1 MMRKRILISLPVFL
15 VCIGSWFLLS
25 GEPPLWKTLS
35 GSNRNVQTGHHLVP
49 ILCFHDVNGA
59 GPYSVSIQEFR
70 NYLEILKKENIRVW
84 PLKKVMEHARQNKL
98 MKQPTMAI
106 TIDDDFENIARV
118 AAPILREYDYP
129 ATFFVYTKDI
139 NNHPRGGMAWED
151 LHRLLAE
158 GFDVQNHSHTHTAF
172 HEPRPHENQKQF
184 ARRVTQEIITS
195 REILEE
201 HLPGHKIWAFAY
213 PMGYY
218 SPYLESR
225 VRDAGYDLILTVDA
239 APVDL
244 TANFSGIMDRYTI
257 QKEYVD
263 DPMAMFY
270 KQIAYARQTYKSAE
284 VAQVEEG
291 PEHGLK

>member
-1 MMRKRILISLPVFL
+1 MRKRLLISLPVFL
-15 VCIGSWFLLS
+15 VCISGWFLFS
-25 GEPPLWKTLS
+25 GEPALWKTI
-35 GSNRNVQTGHHLVP
+35 GSSKQNVQSGHHLVP
-49 ILCFHDVNGA
+49 ILCFHDVNGS

-70 NYLEILKKENIRVW
+70 NYLDILKKENIRVW
-84 PLKKVMEHARQNKL
+84 PLKKVMQYARQNRL
-98 MKQPTMAI
+98 MEEPTMAI

-172 HEPRPHENQKQF
+172 HEPRAHESQEQF
-184 ARRVTQEIITS
+184 AARVTQEVVTS
-195 REILEE
+195 REILEKN
-201 HLPGHKIWAFAY
+201 LPDNKIWAFAY

-225 VRDAGYDLILTVDA
+225 VREAGYDLILTVDA

-270 KQIAYARQTYKSAE
+270 KQIAYARQKYKSAS

>member
-1 MMRKRILISLPVFL
+1 MMRKRLLISLPVFL
-15 VCIGSWFLLS
+15 ACLSGWLLLS
-25 GEPPLWKTLS
+25 GKPSLWQDLTQKS
-35 GSNRNVQTGHHLVP
+35 EKERTGYNLVP

-70 NYLEILKKENIRVW
+70 TYLDILKKENIRVW
-84 PLKKVMEHARQNKL
+84 PLKKIMEYHRQNRL
-98 MKQPTMAI
+98 MEQPTMAI

-129 ATFFVYTKDI
+129 ATFFVYTRDI
-139 NNHPRGGMAWED
+139 NKHPRGGMAWED
-151 LHRLLAE
+151 LKRLLAE

-172 HEPRPHENQKQF
+172 HEPRPFESKDQF
-184 ARRVTQEIITS
+184 AARVTQEVVTS
-195 REILEE
+195 REILEQN
-201 HLPGHKIWAFAY
+201 LPGNKIWAFAY

-225 VRDAGYDLILTVDA
+225 VREAGYDLILTVDA
-239 APVDL
+239 NPVDL
-244 TANFSGIMDRYTI
+244 TSNFTGIIDRYTI

-270 KQIAYARQTYKSAE
+270 KQIAYARQKYSSAE

-291 PEHGLK
+291 PDHGLK

>member
-1 MMRKRILISLPVFL
+1 MMRKRVLISLPVFL
-15 VCIGSWFLLS
+15 LCLVAATLLS
-25 GEPPLWKTLS
+25 GEPPLWKRLLD
-35 GSNRNVQTGHHLVP
+35 GEKQQRLGYNLVP

-59 GPYSVSIQEFR
+59 GPYSVSIKEFR
-70 NYLEILKKENIRVW
+70 NYLDILKKENIRVW
-84 PLKKVMEHARQNKL
+84 PLHRVMEAARNNQL
-98 MKQPTMAI
+98 MDQPTMAI

-129 ATFFVYTKDI
+129 ATFFVYTRDI

-151 LHRLLAE
+151 LKRLLAE

-172 HEPRPHENQKQF
+172 HQPRRGESPEQF
-184 ARRVTQEIITS
+184 AERVHQEVVVS
-195 REILEE
+195 RDILEQ

-218 SPYLESR
+218 SPYLEAR
-225 VRDAGYDLILTVDA
+225 LREAQYQLILTVDA

-244 TANFSGIMDRYTI
+244 MAKFTGIMDRYTI

-270 KQIAYARQTYKSAE
+270 KQIAYARKKYQSGE

-291 PEHGLK
+291 PDGLK